1 MHSDGMTGQL
11 RHGLGVFR
19 SGMEIGQ
26 GGPRMASSF
35 SFLFHLLTIPLFL
48 PIFVRAFAHRAE
60 GTKNPIHKKKRKK
73 KRTKKVPKTGED
85 ALDVFDLCEA
95 LWLDEARIRSGQA
108 SRKKGKGEGK

>member
-1 MHSDGMTGQL
+1 MHSLAQSAGRAVPHRTEKDVGGSDG
-11 RHGLGVFR
+11 
-19 SGMEIGQ
+19 
-26 GGPRMASSF
+26 GGG
-35 SFLFHLLTIPLFL
+35 
-48 PIFVRAFAHRAE
+48 E
-60 GTKNPIHKKKRKK
+60 KRKK